1 MATVYCGVDFHAR
14 QQTICYLTT
23 ESSAG
28 QVAGEIHHQ
37 ELAHDLEQV
46 RKFYAGLRPLGQVI
60 VGFESSGY
68 AAWFEELLE
77 ELSCDIWVGQASEIR
92 KRAHR
97 RQKNDRRDAELILE
111 LMLRGDFPRL
121 HRYSPGSREVL
132 QQLRHR
138 QRLVKMRT
146 MVINSLRFI
155 TVSRGVTIRG
165 KLLHRRTQQRLL
177 ELSLP
182 SPLDQQRQELCALLV
197 ELQAKIAV
205 VEGWLSTAAE
215 SHPQVRRLRT
225 HPGIGPLT
233 GLCLAATLE
242 RIERFA
248 NGRKVTAYVG
258 FDPVEESSGQRRR
271 IGSISKEGPRLL
283 RLFLNEAGLVAVR
296 HDQELGRVYQ
306 RLLRRR
312 GHAIAKVAVARR
324 LLVRAFIMLRDEI
337 DYHEFVS
344 RGVAARSSR
353 RSG

>member
-14 QQTICYLTT
+14 KQTVSYLTT
-23 ESSAG
+23 ED
-28 QVAGEIHHQ
+28 GEIRHL
-37 ELAHDLEQV
+37 ELAHDLARV
-46 RKFYAGLRPLGQVI
+46 RDFYEALRQQGQVV

-68 AAWFEELLE
+68 AAWFEEMLE
-77 ELSCDIWVGQASEIR
+77 AVGCEIWVGQAAAIR
-92 KRAHR
+92 KRAPR
-97 RQKNDRRDAELILE
+97 RQKNDRRDADLILD

-121 HRYSPGSREVL
+121 HRYSRASRQIL

-155 TVSRGVTIRG
+155 TVSRGVTLRG
-165 KLLHRRTQQRLL
+165 KLLSGRTQQRLR
-177 ELSLP
+177 ELTLP
-182 SPLDQQRQELCALLV
+182 APLAEQRHELCELLV
-197 ELQAKIAV
+197 ALQQKVQV
-205 VEGWLSTAAE
+205 VEAWLTKAAE
-215 SHPQVRRLRT
+215 SDDRVQRLRT

-242 RIERFA
+242 SLDRFPSS
-248 NGRKVTAYVG
+248 RKVTAYVG
-258 FDPVEESSGQRRR
+258 LDPVEASSGERRR
-271 IGSISKEGPRLL
+271 TGAISKQGSRLL
-283 RLFLNEAGLVAVR
+283 RLLLNEAGQVAAR
-296 HDQELGRVYQ
+296 HDQELARVYH

-337 DYHEFVS
+337 DYAEFVR